1 MMAQPI
7 LHQQFKIFNMKLYF
21 IILNLFVSISSF
33 AQIMPVPFIVN
44 NNAYPTTIS
53 ANTSFNIES
62 ATSGLNTNQYPAIIS
77 DFSWSFNSNSPYT
90 IQFWVTRLDQNGSNR
105 GFIGFTNASD
115 GLSYSPESVMFYEFS
130 GGRLKNFIKSGYLNA
145 LPYNYFEVGTPYQ
158 VTTVYTGSDWINYVN
173 GEFVSAS
180 FNGSSWSGTG
190 KLMIGNVGGHSNI
203 KIDEVRFWDK
213 EFTASE
219 LERLWNKPL
228 TGNEEGLKLYYNFND
243 QGYADENNAQVK
255 YLKDKSV
262 NNNKGT
268 FSYMSLSGTQQN
280 FVTDITQLNIY
291 DSVVLTVDP
300 NVLDSYP
307 GNDHGTDYGNT
318 NNKSAA
324 VLHDL
329 NSPTNLIFYNNLSYN
344 ENQLASPILTN
355 DGGRS
360 LLINN
365 IYGKTNAESNI
376 SGNDHR
382 SFEVWVKLNSLNN
395 NSIVSIGTSS
405 NFSLYEMAVDN
416 GKLLINIGPNFSS
429 KLNVKSNR
437 TLQTNT
443 WYHIVVDY
451 DNSNLPIELVPLF
464 TIYIN
469 GVIDNNWLSSYLAS
483 QTNIN
488 PYSQTFTTDNTSI
501 YIGNSLRSF
510 NGKLGMLNVYK
521 RVLTAT
527 EILNRFNVTK
537 SRFGY

>member
-7 LHQQFKIFNMKLYF
+7 LHLQFKIFNMKLYF
-21 IILNLFVSISSF
+21 IILNLFVSIFSF
-33 AQIMPVPFIVN
+33 AQIMHVPLIVN

-62 ATSGLNTNQYPAIIS
+62 STSGLNSNQYPAIIS
-77 DFSWSFNSNSPYT
+77 DFSWNFNSNSPYT
-90 IQFWVTRLDQNGSNR
+90 IQFWVTRLNQNGSNR

-115 GLSYSPESVMFYEFS
+115 GLSYSPDSFMFYEFS
-130 GGRLKNFIKSGYLNA
+130 GGRLKNFIKNGYLNE

-158 VTTVYTGSDWINYVN
+158 VTTVFTGSDWINFVN
-173 GEFVSAS
+173 GEFVSAA
-180 FNGSSWSGTG
+180 FNASSWNGTG
-190 KLMIGNVGGHSNI
+190 KLMIGNIGGYSNI

-268 FSYMSLSGTQQN
+268 FSYMSLSGAQQN

-291 DSVVLTVDP
+291 DSIILTVDP

-329 NSPTNLIFYNNLSYN
+329 NTTTNLIFYNNLSYN

-365 IYGKTNAESNI
+365 IYGKTNTASNI
-376 SGNDHR
+376 SGNDLR

-395 NSIVSIGTSS
+395 NSIVSIGTNS

-451 DNSNLPIELVPLF
+451 DNSDLPSGLIGLY

-469 GVIDNNWLSSYLAS
+469 GVIDNNWLSAYLAS

-488 PYSQTFTTDNTSI
+488 PYSQTSLTDNTSI
-501 YIGNSLRSF
+501 YIGNSLRPF

-521 RVLTAT
+521 RAPTAK
-527 EILNRFNVTK
+527 EILSKFNATK
-537 SRFGY
+537 ARFGY

>member
-7 LHQQFKIFNMKLYF
+7 LHLQFKIFNMKLYF
-21 IILNLFVSISSF
+21 IILNLFVSIFSF
-33 AQIMPVPFIVN
+33 AQIMPVPLIVN

-62 ATSGLNTNQYPAIIS
+62 STSGLNSNQYPAIIS
-77 DFSWSFNSNSPYT
+77 DFSWNFNSNSPYT
-90 IQFWVTRLDQNGSNR
+90 IQFWVTRLNQNGSNR

-115 GLSYSPESVMFYEFS
+115 GLSYSPDSFRFYEFS
-130 GGRLKNFIKSGYLNA
+130 GGRLKNFIKNGYLNE

-158 VTTVYTGSDWINYVN
+158 VTTVFTGSDWINFVN
-173 GEFVSAS
+173 GEFVSAA
-180 FNGSSWSGTG
+180 FNASSWNGTG
-190 KLMIGNVGGHSNI
+190 KLMIGNIGGYSNI

-213 EFTASE
+213 AFTASE
-219 LERLWNKPL
+219 VARLWNKPL
-228 TGNEEGLKLYYNFND
+228 TGSEEGLKLYYNFND
-243 QGYADENNAQVK
+243 QAYAEENNSKVK

-268 FSYMSLSGTQQN
+268 FSYMSLSGAQQN

-291 DSVVLTVDP
+291 DSIILTVDP

-329 NSPTNLIFYNNLSYN
+329 NTTTNLIFYNNLSYN
-344 ENQLASPILTN
+344 ENQLASPILTK

-365 IYGKTNAESNI
+365 IYGKTNTESNI
-376 SGNDHR
+376 SGNDLR

-395 NSIVSIGTSS
+395 NSIVSIGTNS
-405 NFSLYEMAVDN
+405 NSRLYEMAVDN

-451 DNSNLPIELVPLF
+451 DNSDLPSGLIGLY

-469 GVIDNNWLSSYLAS
+469 GVIDNNWLSAYLAS

-488 PYSQTFTTDNTSI
+488 PYSQTSLTDNTSI
-501 YIGNSLRSF
+501 YIGNSLRPF

-521 RVLTAT
+521 RAPTAK
-527 EILNRFNVTK
+527 EILSKFNATK
-537 SRFGY
+537 ARFGY

>member
-7 LHQQFKIFNMKLYF
+7 LHLQFKIFNMKSYF
-21 IILNLFVSISSF
+21 IILNLFVSIFSF
-33 AQIMPVPFIVN
+33 AQIMPVPFIAN

-62 ATSGLNTNQYPAIIS
+62 STSGLNSNQYPAIIS
-77 DFSWSFNSNSPYT
+77 DFSWNFNSNSPYT
-90 IQFWVTRLDQNGSNR
+90 IQFWVTRLNQNGSNR

-115 GLSYSPESVMFYEFS
+115 GLSYSPDSFMFYEFS
-130 GGRLKNFIKSGYLNA
+130 GGRLKNFIKNGYLNE

-158 VTTVYTGSDWINYVN
+158 VTTVFTGSDWINFVN
-173 GEFVSAS
+173 GEFVSAA
-180 FNGSSWSGTG
+180 FNASSWNGTG
-190 KLMIGNVGGHSNI
+190 KLMIGNIGGYSNI

-213 EFTASE
+213 AFTASE
-219 LERLWNKPL
+219 VARLWNKPL
-228 TGNEEGLKLYYNFND
+228 TGSEEGLKLYYNFND
-243 QGYADENNAQVK
+243 QAYAEENNSKVK

-268 FSYMSLSGTQQN
+268 FSYMSLSGAQQN

-291 DSVVLTVDP
+291 DSIILTVDP

-329 NSPTNLIFYNNLSYN
+329 NTTTNLIFYNNLSYN

-365 IYGKTNAESNI
+365 IYGKTNTASNI
-376 SGNDHR
+376 SGNDLR

-395 NSIVSIGTSS
+395 NSIVSIGTNS
-405 NFSLYEMAVDN
+405 NSRLYEMAVDN

-429 KLNVKSNR
+429 KLYVKSNR

-451 DNSNLPIELVPLF
+451 DNSDLPSGLIGLY

-469 GVIDNNWLSSYLAS
+469 GVIDNNWLSAYLAS

-501 YIGNSLRSF
+501 YIGNSLRPF

-521 RVLTAT
+521 RAPTAK
-527 EILNRFNVTK
+527 EILSKFNATK
-537 SRFGY
+537 ARFGY

>member
-7 LHQQFKIFNMKLYF
+7 LHLQFKIFNMKLYF
-21 IILNLFVSISSF
+21 IILNLFVSIFSF
-33 AQIMPVPFIVN
+33 AQIMPVPLIVN

-62 ATSGLNTNQYPAIIS
+62 STSGLNSNQYPAIIS
-77 DFSWSFNSNSPYT
+77 DFSWNFNSNSPYT
-90 IQFWVTRLDQNGSNR
+90 IQFWVTRLNQNGSNR

-115 GLSYSPESVMFYEFS
+115 GLSYSPDSFMFYEFS
-130 GGRLKNFIKSGYLNA
+130 GGRLKNFIKNGYLNE

-158 VTTVYTGSDWINYVN
+158 VTTVFTGSDWINFVN
-173 GEFVSAS
+173 GEFVSAA
-180 FNGSSWSGTG
+180 FNASSWNGTG
-190 KLMIGNVGGHSNI
+190 KLMIGNIGGYSNI

-213 EFTASE
+213 AFTASE
-219 LERLWNKPL
+219 VARLWNKPL
-228 TGNEEGLKLYYNFND
+228 TGSEEGLKLYYNFND
-243 QGYADENNAQVK
+243 QAYAEENNSKVK

-268 FSYMSLSGTQQN
+268 FSYMSLSGAQQN

-291 DSVVLTVDP
+291 DSIILTVDP

-329 NSPTNLIFYNNLSYN
+329 NTTTNLIFYNNLSYN
-344 ENQLASPILTN
+344 ENQLASPILTK

-365 IYGKTNAESNI
+365 IYGKTNTESNI
-376 SGNDHR
+376 SGNDLR

-395 NSIVSIGTSS
+395 NSIVSIGTNS
-405 NFSLYEMAVDN
+405 NSRLYEMAVDN

-451 DNSNLPIELVPLF
+451 DNSDLPSGLIGLY

-469 GVIDNNWLSSYLAS
+469 GVIDNNWLSAYLAS

-488 PYSQTFTTDNTSI
+488 PYSQTSLTDNTSI
-501 YIGNSLRSF
+501 YIGNSLRPF

-521 RVLTAT
+521 RAPTAE
-527 EILNRFNVTK
+527 EILSKFNATK
-537 SRFGY
+537 ARFGY